1 METYKFTK
9 KQREAVDLIL
19 SGKSIFLTGG
29 AGVGKSYVIKAF
41 RELMGNSRNIAV
53 TSTTGVS
60 AILVGGSTVHSYLGI
75 GLGTGTA
82 EEIAEKIMHATK
94 SRRRWQ
100 ETDTLII
107 DEISMMSPDLFD
119 KLEKIA
125 RLLRCGPE
133 PMGKTKQPPFGGI
146 QLILS
151 GDFLQLPVVG
161 SDYFCFES
169 KSWEKCIDKVVVLD
183 EIVRQEDKDFQDVLN
198 KIRIGVVDK
207 NVQTVLGE
215 RLGKKLENPNGIIPT
230 KIFTINADVD
240 YLNEQELDKLAQD
253 GREFFEYKMEI
264 KFNDFVKNREQAID
278 KYRKSSLA
286 PETLQLCVG
295 AQVMLLANLDVESGF
310 GNGSRGVVVDF
321 LQDFPVVRFMNG
333 KEQVITYYVWDIKED
348 KKSVVSI
355 KQIPL
360 RVAYAITSHKSQ
372 GSTLDFAIVDL
383 SNIFEYGQGY
393 VAISRVKTL
402 EGLSISRINYEKI
415 IAHPKALEFYRKHS

>member
-9 KQREAVDLIL
+9 KQREAVDLML

-29 AGVGKSYVIKAF
+29 AGVGKSYVVKAY

-348 KKSVVSI
+348 KKTVVSI

-383 SNIFEYGQGY
+383 SNIFAYGQGY

-415 IAHPKALEFYRKHS
+415 IAHPKALEFYRKHG